1 MTFTMNNRYEILQN
15 ELKYQTADS
24 MAVLEILE
32 KLSNDNRIATDIRD
46 LKMW

>member
-24 MAVLEILE
+24 MAVLKFLRNCLMTTELQLIYEI
-32 KLSNDNRIATDIRD
+32 
-46 LKMW
+46 